1 MQGCEPHPSNSMCF
15 CTAMSLHVLLHTDR
29 IACAAAQRLAPEWH
43 DSSCDLLGA
52 PSHIAL
58 GSLATVHPHLYPAW
72 EQAQLKLIALAHC
85 TSKTICEHWLTAEPA
100 TNSA

>member
-1 MQGCEPHPSNSMCF
+1 M
-15 CTAMSLHVLLHTDR
+15 LLHNDWRPSGMTLH
-29 IACAAAQRLAPEWH
+29 ATYSAP
-43 DSSCDLLGA
+43 

-85 TSKTICEHWLTAEPA
+85 TSKTTCEHSTGALH
-100 TNSA
+100 